1 MLRKSVTL
9 SLQEKIELIKKS
21 GKKVFS
27 LSNPSFNAK
36 NLKETNLN
44 YFNLQGNLTG
54 EEELKKIAK
63 NYFFKDWENINKAKH
78 NILITN
84 GAKAA
89 LYCVFRGLTNQNNK
103 NICVINPNWPTYL
116 DLIKLCNAKP
126 FFYNTYLNE
135 RFNLNLPKLKKYLIK
150 HKIKILVL
158 TTPNNPTG
166 KIIENSTLNEL
177 IQICSLLK
185 CYLVIDES
193 FSSYLFNQKK
203 IILKKKFSS
212 EYLILIN
219 SFSKNFHLQGLRL
232 GAILCFKNLFKIF
245 ANIHIAV
252 NGAPNSTAQQIV
264 INHKKN
270 ILNNKKI
277 NIAKK
282 LKIVTNF
289 FKSKNVHFYQP
300 DGSFYLFPKIKNL
313 KNFIDN
319 SEKNGLFY
327 LSGTAFGNLYK
338 DYYRFCFEKKTN
350 ELNSIL
356 KIMDKHELY

>member
-1 MLRKSVTL
+1 MLRKSITL
-9 SLQEKIELIKKS
+9 SLQEKTELIKKS

-27 LSNPSFNAK
+27 LSNPTFNAK
-36 NLKETNLN
+36 NLKKINLN
-44 YFNLQGNLTG
+44 YFNLQGKLTG
-54 EEELKKIAK
+54 EEELKEIAK
-63 NYFFKDWENINKAKH
+63 NYLFNDWKNINKTKH

-103 NICVINPNWPTYL
+103 NICVINPNWPTYV
-116 DLIKLCNAKP
+116 DLIKLCDAKP

-135 RFNLNLPKLKKYLIK
+135 NFDLNLLKLKKYLIK

-166 KIIENSTLNEL
+166 KIIDNSTLNEL

-193 FSSYLFNQKK
+193 FSSYFFNVKET
-203 IILKKKFSS
+203 ILKKNFSS

-232 GAILCFKNLFKIF
+232 GAILCFKNLLKVFE
-245 ANIHIAV
+245 NIHIAV
-252 NGAPNSTAQQIV
+252 NGAPNSPAQI
-264 INHKKN
+264 IIIKNKKN
-270 ILNNKKI
+270 ILNNEKI
-277 NIAKK
+277 STAKK
-282 LKIVTNF
+282 LNIVTNF
-289 FKSKNVHFYQP
+289 FKSKNVDFYQP

-313 KNFIDN
+313 KNFVEN

-327 LSGTAFGNLYK
+327 LSGSAFGNLYK
-338 DYYRFCFEKKTN
+338 NHYRFCFEKKTN

-356 KIMDKHELY
+356 KIMDKHDLY